1 MKTTGTLLLL
11 LLVAALGCQS
21 SSDHATCAEAFDHM
35 AALAVDRGGASLD
48 ADQRARH
55 REVLARAIGRA
66 YQPDCSNDDSARIE
80 CVLEAR
86 DPATAASCWR
96 K

>member
-1 MKTTGTLLLL
+1 MKPTSILFALLGA
-11 LLVAALGCQS
+11 VALGCQGGS
-21 SSDHATCAEAFDHM
+21 SGATCAEAFDHM
-35 AALAVDRGGASLD
+35 AGLAVERGGGALS

-55 REVLARAIGRA
+55 REVLARAITRDH
-66 YQPDCSNDDSARIE
+66 QSDCSTDDSARIE